1 MLCRH
6 RRDDPPRFGPS
17 VQKINRKITNNSAGD
32 CAHRTRKRMHRTL
45 VFSFFLITLALYASA
60 QTEPY
65 AGVIGGVATL
75 SADAGSQTTT
85 QGLSLSSYAP
95 ANGGA

>member
-1 MLCRH
+1 
-6 RRDDPPRFGPS
+6 
-17 VQKINRKITNNSAGD
+17 
-32 CAHRTRKRMHRTL
+32 MHRTL
-45 VFSFFLITLALYASA
+45 VFSSFLITLALSASA

-75 SADAGSQTTT
+75 SADAGSETTK

-95 ANGGA
+95 ANGGALNVFAGAHLRNYFSVQVNYNLEPE

>member
-6 RRDDPPRFGPS
+6 RRDDPPRFGQS
-17 VQKINRKITNNSAGD
+17 GKNFNLNITNNSGGARE
-32 CAHRTRKRMHRTL
+32 HRTRKRMHRKI
-45 VFSFFLITLALYASA
+45 VFSSFLITLALSASA

-75 SADAGSQTTT
+75 SADAG
-85 QGLSLSSYAP
+85 A
-95 ANGGA
+95 